1 MKERCELGAGG
12 EREGSGCVGRQ
23 EAGGS
28 VSSAPGLSLWLQ
40 GRSGRVE
47 QVCAKI
53 LRQTGHV

>member
-12 EREGSGCVGRQ
+12 EREGSGWVGRPA
-23 EAGGS
+23 AGGG

-40 GRSGRVE
+40 GCSGRVE

-53 LRQTGHV
+53 